1 MHRRGRNH
9 AKPQHQ
15 WTEYVRRGGARYA
28 ATLGHPR
35 TIADDRH
42 QIRLRRRPVP
52 RLHGSRQRRSGAI
65 LPDRDQRR
73 RRQEDYHH
81 RRPQRQGRSS
91 LAEGLDRRAGAAMR
105 LLPVRP
111 DHAGSGTAFQEPE
124 ADQGRSGGAYGR
136 QSLPLHDLFAHPEG
150 DHARRVRNAY
160 RLQRGNRAEGNM
172 NRHVKITAP
181 GPADLSRR
189 SFMVGSAAAGLAL
202 GYSIVP
208 GMLGADQALAAT
220 SNFDPSVWYSIAPDG
235 MRTGTRRKADMGEPL
250 ASTMAQI
257 ISEELGSSWKD
268 MRVQLASNDPKFNDP
283 VLGAQITGGSW
294 STMMNFDAMSRA
306 GAAGRMAW
314 TEAAAATMGV
324 PASEL
329 IVRDSVISHP
339 KSKKSMTFAD
349 VVKSGKATK
358 TFTPDELKAI
368 KLKTPDQY
376 TMIGV
381 SVPQLDIPSK
391 TNGTAKY
398 GIDVMLPGMVY
409 GKVVTPPVRYGAIVK
424 AVDDSE
430 AKKVPGFIKAVTLD
444 DKTGTTTGWVVAVAN
459 TYANARKAADA
470 LKVTYDGGPNAKLSS
485 ESLFAEAKRL
495 QALDD
500 SGQFFV
506 KDGDTAAAFGTAAK
520 TMEAEY
526 TTNIN
531 IHAPM
536 EPMNATAQ
544 LQGDIW
550 HIYSGNQFA
559 TRSGAIAAGAAGV
572 DPKFVVMHQ
581 MWLGGGFGRRL
592 GADLMVPAVQAAKA
606 GGKPVKVI
614 FSREDDM
621 TMDFS
626 RPLTFQKIKAGL
638 DADGKLIAMNHDV
651 VSAWPT
657 KRWGIPD
664 FLSPSADKKGG
675 LDAFTVNGADFFYSV
690 PNHNVRAILNEMAH
704 NATPSG
710 QLRSVAPGWTF
721 WAVESMVDEIA
732 HAVGKDP
739 AQYRIDML
747 DGKGANAGGAQR
759 LRNTLLAAMG
769 LSGYGTR
776 QLPKGE
782 GMGVA
787 CVSSQ
792 ERATA
797 SWTACVAHV
806 AVAPSGEVKVKKLTV
821 ATDVGTQVHP
831 DNIRAQ
837 VEGAALWGLSLAMYE
852 KATPKD
858 GGIEQTNF
866 DTYTP
871 LRMSQVP
878 EVAITVIANGEKPT
892 GVGEPAVTVVA
903 PAIGNAIFNAC
914 GARVRSLP
922 ITAEAVKGAMKA

>member
-1 MHRRGRNH
+1 
-9 AKPQHQ
+9 
-15 WTEYVRRGGARYA
+15 
-28 ATLGHPR
+28 
-35 TIADDRH
+35 
-42 QIRLRRRPVP
+42 
-52 RLHGSRQRRSGAI
+52 
-65 LPDRDQRR
+65 
-73 RRQEDYHH
+73 
-81 RRPQRQGRSS
+81 
-91 LAEGLDRRAGAAMR
+91 
-105 LLPVRP
+105 
-111 DHAGSGTAFQEPE
+111 
-124 ADQGRSGGAYGR
+124 
-136 QSLPLHDLFAHPEG
+136 
-150 DHARRVRNAY
+150 
-160 RLQRGNRAEGNM
+160 M
-172 NRHVKITAP
+172 NTHVKITNDI
-181 GPADLSRR
+181 GSREPADLSRR
-189 SFMVGSAAAGLAL
+189 SFLVGTAAAGLAL
-202 GYSIVP
+202 GYSTVP
-208 GMLGADQALAAT
+208 GMLGADQALAAP

-235 MRTGTRRKADMGEPL
+235 IVTVTCGKADMGQHI

-257 ISEELGSSWKD
+257 IAEELGANWKD

-306 GAAGRMAW
+306 GAAGRMALVD
-314 TEAAAATMGV
+314 AAVAAMGV
-324 PASEL
+324 PPFYKDEL
-329 IVRDSVISHP
+329 VVRDSVISHP

-349 VVKSGKATK
+349 IVKSGKITK

-376 TMIGV
+376 TLIGV

-409 GKVVTPPVRYGAIVK
+409 GKIVTPPVRYGATVK
-424 AVDDSE
+424 SIDDSE
-430 AKKVPGFIKAVTLD
+430 AKKVPGFIKAVILD
-444 DKTGTTTGWVVAVAN
+444 DKTATTTGWVVAVAN

-470 LKVTYDGGPNAKLSS
+470 LKVTYDGGPNARLSS
-485 ESLFAEAKRL
+485 ESLLTEAKRL
-495 QALDD
+495 QGLDD
-500 SGQFFV
+500 SGKFFV

-520 TMEAEY
+520 VIEAEY

-536 EPMNATAQ
+536 EPMNATAE
-544 LQGDIW
+544 LKGDIW

-592 GADLMVPAVQAAKA
+592 DADMMVPAVQAAKA
-606 GGKPVKVI
+606 VGRPVKVI
-614 FSREDDM
+614 YSRENDM

-626 RPLTFQKIKAGL
+626 RPLTFQKVKAGL
-638 DADGKLIAMNHDV
+638 DGDGKLIALNHDV

-664 FLSPSADKKGG
+664 FLTPAVDKKDAPKKDG
-675 LDAFTVNGADFFYSV
+675 LDGFTVNGADFFYTV

-721 WAVESMVDEIA
+721 WAVESMVDELA

-769 LSGYGTR
+769 MSGYGTR

-792 ERATA
+792 ERASA

-852 KATPKD
+852 KATLKD

-878 EVAITVIANGEKPT
+878 EVAVSVIANGEKAT
-892 GVGEPAVTVVA
+892 GVGEPAVTVIA
-903 PAIGNAIFNAC
+903 PALGNAIFNAC
-914 GARVRSLP
+914 GARVRALP
-922 ITAEAVKGAMKA
+922 ITAEAVKGAMNKA

>member
-1 MHRRGRNH
+1 
-9 AKPQHQ
+9 
-15 WTEYVRRGGARYA
+15 
-28 ATLGHPR
+28 
-35 TIADDRH
+35 
-42 QIRLRRRPVP
+42 
-52 RLHGSRQRRSGAI
+52 
-65 LPDRDQRR
+65 
-73 RRQEDYHH
+73 
-81 RRPQRQGRSS
+81 
-91 LAEGLDRRAGAAMR
+91 
-105 LLPVRP
+105 
-111 DHAGSGTAFQEPE
+111 
-124 ADQGRSGGAYGR
+124 
-136 QSLPLHDLFAHPEG
+136 
-150 DHARRVRNAY
+150 
-160 RLQRGNRAEGNM
+160 M
-172 NRHVKITAP
+172 NTHVKISAAETP
-181 GPADLSRR
+181 DLSRR
-189 SFMVGSAAAGLAL
+189 SFLVGAAAAGLAL
-202 GYSIVP
+202 GYSAVP
-208 GMLGADQALAAT
+208 GTLGADSAFAAT
-220 SNFDPSVWYSIAPDG
+220 GGNFDPSVWYSIAPDG
-235 MRTGTRRKADMGEPL
+235 IVTVTCGKADMGQHI

-257 ISEELGSSWKD
+257 ICEELGANWKD

-306 GAAGRMAW
+306 GAAGRIAL
-314 TEAAAATMGV
+314 TEAAAASMGV
-324 PASEL
+324 PAGEL

-339 KSKKSMTFAD
+339 KSKKSMTYAET
-349 VVKSGKATK
+349 VKSGKATK

-368 KLKTPDQY
+368 TLKTPEQY

-391 TNGTAKY
+391 TNGSAKY
-398 GIDVMLPGMVY
+398 GIDVMLPGMAY
-409 GKVVTPPVRYGAIVK
+409 GRIVTPPVRYGATVK
-424 AVDDSE
+424 SVDDSD
-430 AKKVPGFIKAVTLD
+430 ARKVPGFIKAVTLD
-444 DKTGTTTGWVVAVAN
+444 DKTGSTTGWVVAVAN

-470 LKVTYDGGPNAKLSS
+470 LKIAYDGGPNAKLSS
-485 ESLFAEAKRL
+485 QSLLDEAKRL
-495 QALDD
+495 QVQDD

-520 TMEAEY
+520 VLEAEY
-526 TTNIN
+526 TTSIN

-536 EPMNATAQ
+536 EPMNATAE
-544 LQGDIW
+544 LKGDIW
-550 HIYSGNQFA
+550 HLYSGNQFA

-572 DPKFVVMHQ
+572 DPKYVVMHQ

-592 GADLMVPAVQAAKA
+592 DADMMVPAVQAAKA
-606 GGKPVKVI
+606 VGRPVKVI
-614 FSREDDM
+614 YSRENDM
-621 TMDFS
+621 TMDYS
-626 RPLTFQKIKAGL
+626 RPLTYQKVKAGL
-638 DADGKLIAMNHDV
+638 DGDGKLVALNHDV

-664 FLSPSADKKGG
+664 FLSPSVDKKGP

-732 HAVGKDP
+732 HAAGRDP

-769 LSGYGTR
+769 LAGYGTR

-852 KATPKD
+852 KATLKD

-866 DTYTP
+866 DSYTP
-871 LRMSQVP
+871 LRMSQMP
-878 EVAITVIANGEKPT
+878 EVAVNVIANGEKAT
-892 GVGEPAVTVVA
+892 GVGEPAVTVIA
-903 PAIGNAIFNAC
+903 PALGNAIFNAC
-914 GARVRSLP
+914 GARVRALP
-922 ITAEAVKGAMKA
+922 ISAEAVKAAMKA

>member
-1 MHRRGRNH
+1 
-9 AKPQHQ
+9 
-15 WTEYVRRGGARYA
+15 
-28 ATLGHPR
+28 
-35 TIADDRH
+35 
-42 QIRLRRRPVP
+42 
-52 RLHGSRQRRSGAI
+52 
-65 LPDRDQRR
+65 
-73 RRQEDYHH
+73 
-81 RRPQRQGRSS
+81 
-91 LAEGLDRRAGAAMR
+91 
-105 LLPVRP
+105 
-111 DHAGSGTAFQEPE
+111 
-124 ADQGRSGGAYGR
+124 
-136 QSLPLHDLFAHPEG
+136 
-150 DHARRVRNAY
+150 
-160 RLQRGNRAEGNM
+160 M
-172 NRHVKITAP
+172 NTHVKVASQEA
-181 GPADLSRR
+181 ADLSRR
-189 SFMVGSAAAGLAL
+189 SFLVGSAAAGLAL
-202 GYSIVP
+202 GYSAVP
-208 GMLGADQALAAT
+208 GLLGADRALAAA
-220 SNFDPSVWYSIAPDG
+220 SNFDPSVWYSIGPDG
-235 MRTGTRRKADMGEPL
+235 LVTVTCGKADMGQHI

-257 ISEELGSSWKD
+257 VAEELGSNWKD

-306 GAAGRMAW
+306 GAAGRIAL
-314 TEAAAATMGV
+314 TEAAAVAMGL
-324 PASEL
+324 PPYFKDEL
-329 IVRDSVISHP
+329 VVRDSVVSHP
-339 KSKKSMTFAD
+339 KSKKSMTFAEI
-349 VVKSGKATK
+349 VKSGKITK

-391 TNGTAKY
+391 TNGSAKF

-409 GKVVTPPVRYGAIVK
+409 GKIVTPPVRYGATVK
-424 AVDDSE
+424 SVDDGE
-430 AKKVPGFIKAVTLD
+430 AKKVPGFIKAVILD
-444 DKTGTTTGWVVAVAN
+444 DKTATTTGWVVAVAN

-470 LKVTYDGGPNAKLSS
+470 LKIAYDSGPNAKLSS
-485 ESLFAEAKRL
+485 QSLLDEAKRL

-500 SGQFFV
+500 SGLFFV

-520 TMEAEY
+520 VLEAEY
-526 TTNIN
+526 TTSIN
-531 IHAPM
+531 IHAPL
-536 EPMNATAQ
+536 EPMNATAE
-544 LQGDIW
+544 LKGDIW

-592 GADLMVPAVQAAKA
+592 DADMMVPAVQAAKA
-606 GGKPVKVI
+606 VGKPVKVI
-614 FSREDDM
+614 YSRENDM

-638 DADGKLIAMNHDV
+638 DGDGKLIAMNHDV

-664 FLSPSADKKGG
+664 FLSPSVDKKGA
-675 LDAFTVNGADFFYSV
+675 LDSFTVNGADFFYSV

-721 WAVESMVDEIA
+721 WAVESMIDELA
-732 HAVGKDP
+732 HAAGKDP
-739 AQYRIDML
+739 AQYRIALL
-747 DGKGANAGGAQR
+747 DGKGKNDGGAQR

-769 LSGYGTR
+769 MAGYGTR

-806 AVAPSGEVKVKKLTV
+806 AVSPSGEVKVKKLTV

-852 KATPKD
+852 KATLKN
-858 GGIEQTNF
+858 GGIEQANF
-866 DTYTP
+866 DTYKP

-878 EVAITVIANGEKPT
+878 EVAVNVIANGEKAT

-922 ITAEAVKGAMKA
+922 ITAEAVKANMKA

>member
-1 MHRRGRNH
+1 
-9 AKPQHQ
+9 
-15 WTEYVRRGGARYA
+15 
-28 ATLGHPR
+28 
-35 TIADDRH
+35 
-42 QIRLRRRPVP
+42 
-52 RLHGSRQRRSGAI
+52 
-65 LPDRDQRR
+65 
-73 RRQEDYHH
+73 
-81 RRPQRQGRSS
+81 
-91 LAEGLDRRAGAAMR
+91 
-105 LLPVRP
+105 
-111 DHAGSGTAFQEPE
+111 
-124 ADQGRSGGAYGR
+124 
-136 QSLPLHDLFAHPEG
+136 
-150 DHARRVRNAY
+150 
-160 RLQRGNRAEGNM
+160 M
-172 NRHVKITAP
+172 NSHVKITK
-181 GPADLSRR
+181 GEPADLSRR
-189 SFMVGSAAAGLAL
+189 SFLVGSAAAGLAL
-202 GYSIVP
+202 GYSAVP
-208 GMLGADQALAAT
+208 GLLGADDALAAT
-220 SNFDPSVWYSIAPDG
+220 GSFDPSVWYSIAPDG
-235 MRTGTRRKADMGEPL
+235 IVTVTCGKADMGQHI
-250 ASTMAQI
+250 ASTMSQI
-257 ISEELGSSWKD
+257 ICEELGASWKD

-283 VLGAQITGGSW
+283 VLGAQVTGGSW

-306 GAAGRMAW
+306 GAAGRIAL
-314 TEAAAATMGV
+314 TEAAAVAMGGV
-324 PASEL
+324 PAGEL
-329 IVRDSVISHP
+329 VVRESTITHP
-339 KSKKSMTFAD
+339 RSKKSMTFAD

-368 KLKTPDQY
+368 KLKTADQY
-376 TMIGV
+376 TLIGV

-409 GKVVTPPVRYGAIVK
+409 GAVVTPPVRYGATVK
-424 AVDDSE
+424 SVDDSA

-444 DKTGTTTGWVVAVAN
+444 DKTMTTTGWVVAVAN
-459 TYANARKAADA
+459 NYASARKAADA
-470 LKVTYDGGPNAKLSS
+470 LKIAYDGGPNAKLSS
-485 ESLFAEAKRL
+485 QSLLNEAKRL
-495 QALDD
+495 QGLDD
-500 SGQFFV
+500 SGLFFV
-506 KDGDTAAAFGTAAK
+506 KDGDTAAALGSAAK
-520 TMEAEY
+520 VLEAEY

-536 EPMNATAQ
+536 EPMTATAQ
-544 LQGDIW
+544 QQGEIW
-550 HIYSGNQFA
+550 HFYTGNQFA
-559 TRSGAIAAGAAGV
+559 TRSGAIGAGAAGV
-572 DPKFVVMHQ
+572 DPKYAVMHQ

-592 GADLMVPAVQAAKA
+592 EGDMLVPAVQAAKA
-606 GGKPVKVI
+606 VGKPVKVI
-614 FSREDDM
+614 YTRENDM

-638 DADGKLIAMNHDV
+638 DGNGKLVAMNHDV

-664 FLSPSADKKGG
+664 FLSPSVDKKGA

-721 WAVESMVDEIA
+721 WAVESMIDELA
-732 HAVGKDP
+732 NAAGKDP
-739 AQYRIDML
+739 AQFRIDLL
-747 DGKGANAGGAQR
+747 DGKGANNGGAQR

-769 LSGYGTR
+769 LAGYGTK

-782 GMGVA
+782 GMGVS

-821 ATDVGTQVHP
+821 ATDVGTAVHP

-837 VEGAALWGLSLAMYE
+837 VEGAALWGLSLALYE
-852 KATPKD
+852 KATLKD

-871 LRMSQVP
+871 LRMSQMP
-878 EVAITVIANGEKPT
+878 EVAVNIIANGEHAT

-903 PAIGNAIFNAC
+903 PAVANAIFNAS

-922 ITAEAVKGAMKA
+922 ITAEAVKAAMKA

>member
-1 MHRRGRNH
+1 
-9 AKPQHQ
+9 
-15 WTEYVRRGGARYA
+15 
-28 ATLGHPR
+28 
-35 TIADDRH
+35 
-42 QIRLRRRPVP
+42 
-52 RLHGSRQRRSGAI
+52 
-65 LPDRDQRR
+65 
-73 RRQEDYHH
+73 
-81 RRPQRQGRSS
+81 
-91 LAEGLDRRAGAAMR
+91 
-105 LLPVRP
+105 
-111 DHAGSGTAFQEPE
+111 
-124 ADQGRSGGAYGR
+124 
-136 QSLPLHDLFAHPEG
+136 
-150 DHARRVRNAY
+150 
-160 RLQRGNRAEGNM
+160 M
-172 NRHVKITAP
+172 NTHVKITQSE
-181 GPADLSRR
+181 PADLSRR
-189 SFMVGSAAAGLAL
+189 SFLVGTAAAGLAL
-202 GYSIVP
+202 GYSAVP
-208 GMLGADQALAAT
+208 GLLGADQAFAAT
-220 SNFDPSVWYSIAPDG
+220 GNFDPSVWYSIAPDG
-235 MRTGTRRKADMGEPL
+235 IVTVTCGKADMGQHI

-257 ISEELGSSWKD
+257 IAEELGSNWKD
-268 MRVQLASNDPKFNDP
+268 MRIQLASNDPKFNDP

-294 STMMNFDAMSRA
+294 STMMNYDAMSRA
-306 GAAGRMAW
+306 GAAGRMAL
-314 TEAAAATMGV
+314 TDAAAASMGV
-324 PASEL
+324 PAGEL
-329 IVRDSVISHP
+329 VVRDSVITHP
-339 KSKKSMTFAD
+339 KSKKSMTFAE

-358 TFTPDELKAI
+358 TFTPDDLKAI

-409 GKVVTPPVRYGAIVK
+409 GKVVMPPVRYGATVK
-424 AVDDSE
+424 SVDDG
-430 AKKVPGFIKAVTLD
+430 AAMKVPGFIKAVTLD
-444 DKTGTTTGWVVAVAN
+444 DKTATTTGWVVVIAN
-459 TYANARKAADA
+459 TYANARKAAEV

-485 ESLFAEAKRL
+485 ESLLTEARRL
-495 QALDD
+495 QGLDD
-500 SGQFFV
+500 SGLFFV
-506 KDGDTAAAFGTAAK
+506 KNGDTAAALGTAAK
-520 TMEAEY
+520 VMEAEY

-531 IHAPM
+531 IHAPL

-544 LQGDIW
+544 QQGDIW

-581 MWLGGGFGRRL
+581 MFLGGGFGRRL
-592 GADLMVPAVQAAKA
+592 DADMMVPAVQAAKA
-606 GGKPVKVI
+606 VGKPVKVI
-614 FSREDDM
+614 YSREDDM

-638 DADGKLIAMNHDV
+638 DGDGKLVAMNHDV

-664 FLSPSADKKGG
+664 FLSPSVDKKDER

-690 PNHNVRAILNEMAH
+690 PNHNVRAILNQMAQ

-721 WAVESMVDEIA
+721 WAVESMIDEIA
-732 HAVGKDP
+732 HAAGKDP
-739 AQYRIDML
+739 AQYRISLL
-747 DGKGANAGGAQR
+747 DGAGANAGGAQR

-769 LSGYGTR
+769 LAGYGTL

-806 AVAPSGEVKVKKLTV
+806 AVAPSGEVKVRKLTV
-821 ATDVGTQVHP
+821 ATDVGTQVNP

-837 VEGAALWGLSLAMYE
+837 VEGAALWGVSLALYE
-852 KATPKD
+852 KATLKD

-871 LRMSQVP
+871 LRMSQLP
-878 EVAITVIANGEKPT
+878 EVAVSIIANGEKAT

-903 PAIGNAIFNAC
+903 PALANAIFNAS
-914 GARVRSLP
+914 GARIRSLP
-922 ITAEAVKGAMKA
+922 ITAEAVKANMKA

>member
-1 MHRRGRNH
+1 
-9 AKPQHQ
+9 
-15 WTEYVRRGGARYA
+15 
-28 ATLGHPR
+28 
-35 TIADDRH
+35 
-42 QIRLRRRPVP
+42 
-52 RLHGSRQRRSGAI
+52 
-65 LPDRDQRR
+65 
-73 RRQEDYHH
+73 
-81 RRPQRQGRSS
+81 
-91 LAEGLDRRAGAAMR
+91 
-105 LLPVRP
+105 
-111 DHAGSGTAFQEPE
+111 
-124 ADQGRSGGAYGR
+124 
-136 QSLPLHDLFAHPEG
+136 
-150 DHARRVRNAY
+150 
-160 RLQRGNRAEGNM
+160 M
-172 NRHVKITAP
+172 NTHVKITDVTM
-181 GPADLSRR
+181 GRETADLSRR
-189 SFMVGSAAAGLAL
+189 SFLVGTAAAGLAL
-202 GYSIVP
+202 GYSSVP
-208 GMLGADQALAAT
+208 GMLGADQALAAPA
-220 SNFDPSVWYSIAPDG
+220 NFDASVWYSIAPDG
-235 MRTGTRRKADMGEPL
+235 IVTVTCGKADMGQHI

-257 ISEELGSSWKD
+257 ICEELGANWKD

-306 GAAGRMAW
+306 GAAGRIAL
-314 TEAAAATMGV
+314 TDAAAAAMGV

-329 IVRDSVISHP
+329 IVRDSVISNP
-339 KSKKSMTFAD
+339 KSRKSTTFAEI
-349 VVKSGKATK
+349 VKSGKITK

-391 TNGTAKY
+391 TNGSAKY

-409 GKVVTPPVRYGAIVK
+409 GALVTPPVRYGATVK
-424 AVDDSE
+424 SVDDSA

-459 TYANARKAADA
+459 TYVNARKAAEA
-470 LKVTYDGGPNAKLSS
+470 LKVSYDGGPNAKLSS
-485 ESLFAEAKRL
+485 QSLLDEAKRL
-495 QALDD
+495 QSLDD
-500 SGQFFV
+500 SGLFFV

-520 TMEAEY
+520 VIEAEY

-531 IHAPM
+531 IHAPL
-536 EPMNATAQ
+536 EPMTATAQ
-544 LQGDIW
+544 QQGDIW
-550 HIYSGNQFA
+550 HVYTGNQFA

-592 GADLMVPAVQAAKA
+592 DADMTVPAVQAAKA
-606 GGKPVKVI
+606 VGKPVKVI
-614 FSREDDM
+614 YSRENDM

-664 FLSPSADKKGG
+664 FLTPSVDKKGG
-675 LDAFTVNGADFFYSV
+675 LDGFTVNGADFFYTV

-721 WAVESMVDEIA
+721 WAVESMVDELA
-732 HAVGKDP
+732 HSVGKDP

-769 LSGYGTR
+769 MSGYGTR
-776 QLPKGE
+776 ELPKGE

-806 AVAPSGEVKVKKLTV
+806 AVAPSGEIKVKKLTV

-837 VEGAALWGLSLAMYE
+837 VEGAALWGLSLALYE
-852 KATPKD
+852 KATLKD

-878 EVAITVIANGEKPT
+878 EVAVSVIANGEKAT
-892 GVGEPAVTVVA
+892 GVGEPAVTVIA

-914 GARVRSLP
+914 GARIRSLP

>member
-1 MHRRGRNH
+1 
-9 AKPQHQ
+9 
-15 WTEYVRRGGARYA
+15 
-28 ATLGHPR
+28 
-35 TIADDRH
+35 
-42 QIRLRRRPVP
+42 
-52 RLHGSRQRRSGAI
+52 
-65 LPDRDQRR
+65 
-73 RRQEDYHH
+73 
-81 RRPQRQGRSS
+81 
-91 LAEGLDRRAGAAMR
+91 
-105 LLPVRP
+105 
-111 DHAGSGTAFQEPE
+111 
-124 ADQGRSGGAYGR
+124 
-136 QSLPLHDLFAHPEG
+136 
-150 DHARRVRNAY
+150 
-160 RLQRGNRAEGNM
+160 M
-172 NRHVKITAP
+172 NTHIKKVSAQTSV
-181 GPADLSRR
+181 DLSRR
-189 SFMVGSAAAGLAL
+189 SFLVGAGTAGLVLGYAGVPGIVGDSAAF
-202 GYSIVP
+202 
-208 GMLGADQALAAT
+208 AA
-220 SNFDPSVWYSIAPDG
+220 SANFEPSVWYAIAPDG
-235 MRTGTRRKADMGEPL
+235 LVTVTCGKADMGQHI

-257 ISEELGSSWKD
+257 VAEELGANWKD

-306 GAAGRMAW
+306 GAAGRMALA
-314 TEAAAATMGV
+314 EAAAGLMKV
-324 PASEL
+324 PVEEVT
-329 IVRDSVISHP
+329 VRDSVIAHG
-339 KSKKSMTFAD
+339 KSKKAMTFAE
-349 VVKSGKATK
+349 VVKSGKVTK
-358 TFTPDELKAI
+358 TFTPDQLKAI
-368 KLKTPDQY
+368 TLKTPDQY

-398 GIDVMLPGMVY
+398 GIDTFLPGMVY
-409 GKVVTPPVRYGAIVK
+409 GKIVMPPVRFGATVK
-424 AVDDSE
+424 SVDDSA

-444 DKTGTTTGWVVAVAN
+444 DKTGTTSGWVVAVAS
-459 TYANARKAADA
+459 TYANARKAAEA
-470 LKVTYDGGPNAKLSS
+470 LKVTYDNGPNRMISS
-485 ESLFAEAKRL
+485 AALLEEAQRL
-495 QALDD
+495 QRMDETGL
-500 SGQFFV
+500 FFV
-506 KDGDTAAAFGTAAK
+506 KDGDTAAALGSAAK
-520 TMEAEY
+520 VMEAEY

-536 EPMNATAQ
+536 EPMNATAEQ
-544 LQGDIW
+544 KGDIW

-572 DPKFVVMHQ
+572 DPKFVVLHQ

-592 GADLMVPAVQAAKA
+592 DADMMVPAVQAAKA
-606 GGKPVKVI
+606 VGKPVKVI
-614 FSREDDM
+614 YSREDDM

-626 RPLTFQKIKAGL
+626 RPLTYQKIKAGL
-638 DADGKLIAMNHDV
+638 DNDGKLVALNHDV

-664 FLSPSADKKGG
+664 FLSPSVDKKGA

-690 PNHNVRAILNEMAH
+690 PNHNVRAILNEMAQ

-721 WAVESMVDEIA
+721 WAVESMIDELA
-732 HAVGKDP
+732 HAAGKDP
-739 AQYRIDML
+739 AQFRIALL
-747 DGKGANAGGAQR
+747 DGKGKNDGGAQR

-769 LSGYGTR
+769 LAGYGTK

-806 AVAPSGEVKVKKLTV
+806 AVAPSGEVKVRKLTV

-852 KATPKD
+852 KATLKD
-858 GGIEQTNF
+858 GAIEQTNF
-866 DTYTP
+866 DSYTP
-871 LRMSQVP
+871 LRMSQLP
-878 EVAITVIANGEKPT
+878 EVAVSVIANGEKAT

-903 PAIGNAIFNAC
+903 PALANAIFNAV

-922 ITAEAVKGAMKA
+922 ITADAVKGAMKA

>member
-1 MHRRGRNH
+1 
-9 AKPQHQ
+9 
-15 WTEYVRRGGARYA
+15 
-28 ATLGHPR
+28 
-35 TIADDRH
+35 
-42 QIRLRRRPVP
+42 
-52 RLHGSRQRRSGAI
+52 
-65 LPDRDQRR
+65 
-73 RRQEDYHH
+73 
-81 RRPQRQGRSS
+81 
-91 LAEGLDRRAGAAMR
+91 
-105 LLPVRP
+105 
-111 DHAGSGTAFQEPE
+111 
-124 ADQGRSGGAYGR
+124 
-136 QSLPLHDLFAHPEG
+136 
-150 DHARRVRNAY
+150 
-160 RLQRGNRAEGNM
+160 M
-172 NRHVKITAP
+172 NTHVKITDSAP
-181 GPADLSRR
+181 TDLSRR
-189 SFMVGSAAAGLAL
+189 SFLVGSAATGLVL
-202 GYSIVP
+202 GYSAVP
-208 GMLGADQALAAT
+208 GIDQALAAP
-220 SNFDPSVWYSIAPDG
+220 SAFEPSVWFSIAPDG
-235 MRTGTRRKADMGEPL
+235 LVTVTCGKADMGQHI

-257 ISEELGSSWKD
+257 VAEELGASWKD

-306 GAAGRMAW
+306 GAAGRMAL
-314 TEAAAATMGV
+314 TEAAAASMGV

-329 IVRDSVISHP
+329 VVRGSVVSHS
-339 KSKKSMTFAD
+339 KSKKSMSFAD
-349 VVKSGKATK
+349 IVKSGKITK

-376 TMIGV
+376 SMVGV
-381 SVPQLDIPSK
+381 SVPQLDIPPK

-409 GKVVTPPVRYGAIVK
+409 GKVITPPVRFGATVK
-424 AVDDSE
+424 SLDDAA

-444 DKTGTTTGWVVAVAN
+444 DKTGSTTGWVVAVAN

-470 LKVTYDGGPNAKLSS
+470 LKITYDNGPNARLSS
-485 ESLFAEAKRL
+485 QSLIDEAKRL

-520 TMEAEY
+520 VLEAEY
-526 TTNIN
+526 TTSIN
-531 IHAPM
+531 IHAPL
-536 EPMNATAQ
+536 EPMNATAEFK
-544 LQGDIW
+544 GDIL

-559 TRSGAIAAGAAGV
+559 TRSGAIAAGAAGI

-592 GADLMVPAVQAAKA
+592 DADMMVPAVQAAKA
-606 GGKPVKVI
+606 VGKPVKVI
-614 FSREDDM
+614 YSRENDM
-621 TMDFS
+621 TMDYS
-626 RPLTFQKIKAGL
+626 RPLTFQKVKAGL
-638 DADGKLIAMNHDV
+638 DGDGKLIALNHDV

-657 KRWGIPD
+657 QRWGIPD
-664 FLSPSADKKGG
+664 FLSPSVDKKGP

-690 PNHNVRAILNEMAH
+690 PNHNVRAIKNEMAH

-721 WAVESMVDEIA
+721 WAVESMIDELA
-732 HAVGKDP
+732 HAAGKDP
-739 AQYRIDML
+739 AEYRIALL
-747 DGKGANAGGAQR
+747 DGNGKNDGGAQR

-769 LSGYGTR
+769 MAGYGTSK
-776 QLPKGE
+776 LPKGE

-806 AVAPSGEVKVKKLTV
+806 AVSPSGEVKVKKLTV
-821 ATDVGTQVHP
+821 ATDVGMQVHP

-852 KATPKD
+852 KATLKD

-871 LRMSQVP
+871 LRMSQTP
-878 EVAITVIANGEKPT
+878 EVAVNVIANGDKPT
-892 GVGEPAVTVVA
+892 GVGEPAVTVIA
-903 PAIGNAIFNAC
+903 PALGNAIFNAC
-914 GARVRSLP
+914 GARIRSLP
-922 ITAEAVKGAMKA
+922 ITAEAVKANMKA